1 MYTNTGA
8 GLRNGL
14 SAIGNVSFD
23 NGSLSALAT
32 SANIGNLGQPLAN
45 NMQIMNNMTY
55 FAPTLSGTNLTLG
68 SGSGLTATG
77 NYVVGGSGL
86 AQGTWSG
93 ATISA
98 NTVISTITSILT
110 PKVFVRPNAYEQC
123 RANVIVFN
131 GAP

>member
-8 GLRNGL
+8 GLLNGF

-45 NMQIMNNMTY
+45 NMQIMNNMTF
-55 FAPTLSGTNLTLG
+55 FAPSLSGTNLTLG

-77 NYVVGGSGL
+77 NYVVGGSGRTH
-86 AQGTWSG
+86 GTWTG
-93 ATISA
+93 ATITT
-98 NTVISTITSILT
+98 NTVLAALTSLVA
-110 PKVFVRPNAYEQC
+110 PRACERP
-123 RANVIVFN
+123 
-131 GAP
+131 